1 MGLDRRIVSI
11 LYYNDINDINKIE
24 KFIGETKDHLYEVII
39 NGKIE
44 KLKIPGYKYN
54 ESEKLFEE
62 TEIQINLESIK
73 KPKEV
78 IKEKNI
84 EKLESF
90 DNLEE
95 VVENIKNDNNF
106 IITEIK
112 EENIEK
118 PKTEIKEEKIEKP
131 KAKPKLKPKTPK
143 IEKPKTTDD
152 DIDDFINII

>member
-24 KFIGETKDHLYEVII
+24 KFIGENKDHLYEVII
-39 NGKIE
+39 NGKVE
-44 KLKIPGYKYN
+44 KLKIPGYEYN

-73 KPKEV
+73 KPKEAK
-78 IKEKNI
+78 KEKNI

-90 DNLEE
+90 A
-95 VVENIKNDNNF
+95 NNF
-106 IITEIK
+106 TITER
-112 EENIEK
+112 
-118 PKTEIKEEKIEKP
+118 KEEKIEKP
-131 KAKPKLKPKTPK
+131 KLKQKSKPKTPK

-152 DIDDFINII
+152 DIDDFINTI